1 MKTAIITLS
10 IAIFA
15 LAGNIN
21 NAFSKDNFYKN
32 EEINKAGKIT
42 KTTVCTGEDGK
53 NLTPV
58 KQFENKYDNNG
69 KIRERILSVWDSR
82 QSKWNA
88 NKKYQYEYT
97 SDGQLQMLSYT
108 TFNDS
113 KNVWEGEIKYAMYIY
128 NSEGNL
134 LLVDYFNIENK
145 DYEALASDFSI
156 K

>member
-1 MKTAIITLS
+1 MKTIIITLS

-21 NAFSKDNFYKN
+21 KAFSRDNFYKN
-32 EEINKAGKIT
+32 NEVNAAGQVT
-42 KTTVCTGEDGK
+42 KTTVCKGEDGK

-58 KQFENKYDNNG
+58 KQFENKYDDNG
-69 KIRERILSVWDSR
+69 KICERILSTWNTQ
-82 QSKWNA
+82 QSEWNTI
-88 NKKYQYEYT
+88 KKYQYEYT

-108 TFNDS
+108 TFNES
-113 KNVWEGEIKYAMYIY
+113 KNVWENEIKYAMYIY
-128 NSEGNL
+128 NSDGNL

-145 DYEALASDFSI
+145 DYEALASDFRI